1 MLQSDAP
8 PLRRWLDG
16 VAGPPRH
23 FWGARKSVAFTDLVA
38 GSSLG
43 RRLGALQGRSVLL
56 ATRDQLTAALAMIEL
71 DGIAGRL
78 VICPPDVPHDH
89 FRAIVATAEVDAIVT
104 DCGSP
109 DTGAPDP
116 RTLDPRTLGIPLHV
130 ECSARIEPRHD
141 PQDQQL
147 LGSRQTEWVLLTS
160 GTTGVPKLV
169 SHNVASL
176 TAPIKAAAGAPV
188 WGTFYDIRRYGGLQI
203 FLRAVVGGGS
213 LILSS
218 AGESVADHLARLAA
232 HGVTHISGTPSHW
245 WRVLMG
251 SAARTIAPR
260 YVRLSG
266 EIADQT
272 MLDNLRAVYPQAG
285 LGHAY
290 ASTEAGVGFEVD
302 DGLEGFPA
310 HFVDAGNRDVDIK
323 VVGSSL
329 RLRSARTAARYIGTD
344 VPALVDG
351 DGFVDTG
358 DIVERRG
365 ERYYFVGRKDGI
377 INVGG
382 LKVHPEEVEAAINRH
397 AGIWGSLVK
406 SRKSPITGAIVIA
419 DVVLK
424 ASPDGADAGPR
435 LVALEREIVDACRRD
450 LAPYKVPAVIRFVS
464 ALPMSAT
471 GKLVRH
477 A

>member
-1 MLQSDAP
+1 M
-8 PLRRWLDG
+8 RRDDR
-16 VAGPPRH
+16 AASRS
-23 FWGARKSVAFTDLVA
+23 ARR
-38 GSSLG
+38 SSSW
-43 RRLGALQGRSVLL
+43 A
-56 ATRDQLTAALAMIEL
+56 
-71 DGIAGRL
+71 AGR
-78 VICPPDVPHDH
+78 PNGFPDLGHD
-89 FRAIVATAEVDAIVT
+89 R
-104 DCGSP
+104 G
-109 DTGAPDP
+109 
-116 RTLDPRTLGIPLHV
+116 
-130 ECSARIEPRHD
+130 
-141 PQDQQL
+141 
-147 LGSRQTEWVLLTS
+147 
-160 GTTGVPKLV
+160 PKLV
-169 SHNVASL
+169 SHNIASL
-176 TAPIKAAAGAPV
+176 TAPIKPGTGSPV

-203 FLRAVVGGGS
+203 FFRAVVGGGS

-218 AGESVADHLARLAA
+218 AGEPVADHLARLAA

-251 SAARTIAPR
+251 PAARTIAPR
-260 YVRLSG
+260 YVRMSG
-266 EIADQT
+266 EIADQA
-272 MLDNLRAVYPQAG
+272 MLDHLHAVYPQAG

-310 HFVDAGNRDVDIK
+310 HFVDDGHRDVDIK
-323 VVGSSL
+323 VVGGSL
-329 RLRSARTAARYIGTD
+329 RLRSARSASRYIGTG
-344 VPALVDG
+344 VPALMDG

-397 AGIWGSLVK
+397 AGVWGSLVK
-406 SRKSPITGAIVIA
+406 SRKSPITGAIVVA

-424 ASPDGADAGPR
+424 AGPDGADAGPR
-435 LVALEREIVDACRRD
+435 LAVLEREIIDACRRD
-450 LAPYKVPAVIRFVS
+450 LAPYKVPAAIRFVP

>member
-1 MLQSDAP
+1 MLQGDAP
-8 PLRRWLDG
+8 PLRRWLG
-16 VAGPPRH
+16 GAAGPPRH
-23 FWGARKSVAFTDLVA
+23 FWGARRSVAFTDLRD
-38 GSSLG
+38 GSSFG
-43 RRLGALQGRSVLL
+43 GRLGAFQGRSVLV

-78 VICPPDVPHDH
+78 VICPPDLPHDH
-89 FRAIVATAEVDAIVT
+89 LRAIVATAAVDAIVT
-104 DCGSP
+104 DCGAS
-109 DTGAPDP
+109 DP
-116 RTLDPRTLGIPLHV
+116 SALGIPLHV
-130 ECSARIEPRHD
+130 KCSATIEPQHGL
-141 PQDQQL
+141 QDEL
-147 LGSRQTEWVLLTS
+147 LVGGRQTEWVLLTS

-169 SHNVASL
+169 SHTVASL
-176 TAPIKAAAGAPV
+176 TAPIKAGAGAPV

-203 FLRAVVGGGS
+203 FFRAVVGGGS

-218 AGESVADHLARLAA
+218 AGEPVADHLARLAA

-251 SAARTIAPR
+251 AAARTIAPR

-266 EIADQT
+266 EIADQA
-272 MLDNLRAVYPQAG
+272 MLDNLRAIYPQAG
-285 LGHAY
+285 VGHAY

-302 DGLEGFPA
+302 DGREGFPA
-310 HFVDAGNRDVDIK
+310 HFVDDGNRDVDIK
-323 VVGSSL
+323 VVAASL
-329 RLRSARTAARYIGTD
+329 RLRSARTASRYVGAD
-344 VPALVDG
+344 VPALMDSQ
-351 DGFVDTG
+351 GFVDTG

-365 ERYYFVGRKDGI
+365 QRYYFVGRKDGI

-397 AGIWGSLVK
+397 AGVWGSLVK
-406 SRKSPITGAIVIA
+406 SRKSPITGAIVVA

-435 LVALEREIVDACRRD
+435 LVALEREIIDACRRD
-450 LAPYKVPAVIRFVS
+450 LAPYKVPAAVRFVS